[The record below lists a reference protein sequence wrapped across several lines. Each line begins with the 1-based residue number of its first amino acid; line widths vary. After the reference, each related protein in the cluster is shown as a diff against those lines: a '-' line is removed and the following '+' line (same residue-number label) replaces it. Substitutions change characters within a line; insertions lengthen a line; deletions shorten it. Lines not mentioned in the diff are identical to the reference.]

1 MVIVIVIVI
10 VVVIMVGG
18 FIANKG
24 KKVKGI
30 KQKTPSPSS
39 GTRPNLPPMNPT
51 GYKKNEPSPT
61 PAPPAPGIG
70 PSAAQGNGADPSA
83 AQGNGA
89 DPATQTPAAE
99 SAPQTPPAQEQE
111 QENEERNLVPY
122 YRDIPKKFSQ
132 EDLLPSPNNQ

>member
-70 PSAAQGNGADPSA
+70 PSAAQGNGADP
-83 AQGNGA
+83 
-89 DPATQTPAAE
+89 ATQTPAAE